1 MYLIYST
8 CYHAWYAWIYI
19 YIYIKSFHVANQ
31 CVLIYI
37 IICIRPEYLFDLY
50 MLALFSI
57 WYSSFHN
64 FHFSPYLNFLL
75 FWSLP
80 LSHLQKTLDIK
91 TLIIISHVGVFHK
104 WDDDMYQ
111 NDNKF
116 KNLRIKMKTVKFK
129 NQIENVAELHK

>member
-1 MYLIYST
+1 MVFKLNIQIWRQT
-8 CYHAWYAWIYI
+8 CHVLNLLNMLQCMICMNIYI
-19 YIYIKSFHVANQ
+19 YIYIIIPCRQSTSFD
-31 CVLIYI
+31 LYIYI
-37 IICIRPEYLFDLY
+37 YLYIICIRPEYLFDLY

-57 WYSSFHN
+57 CFSSFHN

-104 WDDDMYQ
+104 WMM
-111 NDNKF
+111 
-116 KNLRIKMKTVKFK
+116 ICTKMTTSLK
-129 NQIENVAELHK
+129 I